1 MLVCSPHQQ
10 QLLLPS
16 LQYSVS
22 IRRRRNCS
30 TKTNLLYFFVPNTT
44 PHRKPFLLHSSSLLN
59 QSAQVSDNDNN
70 RGSNQQ
76 ILREHNAR
84 TRALLLR
91 HLSDEQSTTRDDVEE
106 AQTIPEPLQ
115 EEEDKM
121 TEEEKVNL
129 MEMSLVK
136 RRSPQFAGSIYLQ
149 SRVGPEGRNSPPP
162 LNRLFRRGAIDI
174 DDDKMLMR
182 ALEIRRKVTVE
193 IFKEAMRA
201 GRFRITFST
210 NLVSRLPDFIDHIMI
225 QAASLKRLPEFSHS
239 TFNIRAKTVIHNS
252 NVIPLIRCLKQN
264 SLKYPQIGKLICMS
278 CENLELIRQ
287 KIEWLKTIH
296 VKGEFLGVTLE
307 KAGGNILQRS
317 IQELDEVVCYL
328 ESNGVRREWM
338 GSVVSRC
345 PPLLGYPME
354 EMKARVNFYLD
365 MGMDKKDFGTM
376 VFDYPKALSFFTL
389 EDMNSKVQYLREFG
403 LSNEDVGRLLA
414 FKPHLMGCSIEE
426 RWKPLV
432 KYLYYLGVR
441 RDGMRR
447 ILTLK
452 PMVFC
457 VDLET
462 TIAPKVRF
470 LQDIGVREEAIGNM
484 LVKFPPLLT
493 YSLYKKIRPVVI
505 FLIAKAGVT
514 KEDIGKVIALGP
526 ELLGCSIVNKLEIN
540 VKYFLSLGIPLH
552 LLGEMIADFPMLLRY
567 SLDVLR
573 PKYSYLR
580 RTMVRPLQ
588 DLIEFPRFFS
598 YSLDGRI
605 IPRHKVL
612 VENRINFKLRYMLA
626 SSDEEFNQRVV
637 AAVER
642 RRKFECGVN
651 NDSAPDFH
659 ATNCSTE

>member
-1 MLVCSPHQQ
+1 MAKMLVCAPHQQ
-10 QLLLPS
+10 QLLFPS
-16 LQYSVS
+16 FQDSVCV
-22 IRRRRNCS
+22 RRRRNCS
-30 TKTNLLYFFVPNTT
+30 TTKTTPLYFFVPKSS
-44 PHRKPFLLHSSSLLN
+44 PHRKLFLVHSSPLLN
-59 QSAQVSDNDNN
+59 QTAWVSDDDNN

-84 TRALLLR
+84 TKALLLR
-91 HLSDEQSTTRDDVEE
+91 HLSDEQSTTRDDVEK
-106 AQTIPEPLQ
+106 AQARPEPTQ
-115 EEEDKM
+115 EEEDEM
-121 TEEEKVNL
+121 MEEEKVKL
-129 MEMSLVK
+129 LEMSLGK

-162 LNRLFRRGAIDI
+162 LQRLFRGGATDI
-174 DDDKMLMR
+174 DDDKMLLR
-182 ALEIRRKVTVE
+182 ALEIRRKVTAE

-201 GRFRITFST
+201 GRLRITFST
-210 NLVSRLPDFIDHIMI
+210 NLVSRLPDFIDYIMI
-225 QAASLKRLPEFSHS
+225 QAASLKGLPEFSNS
-239 TFNIRAKTVIHNS
+239 TFHIRAKTVIQNS
-252 NVIPLIRCLKQN
+252 SVIPLIRCLKHN
-264 SLKYPQIGKLICMS
+264 SLTYSQIGKLVCMS

-296 VKGEFLGVTLE
+296 VKSEFLGATFA

-317 IQELDEVVCYL
+317 TQELDEIVCYL

-345 PPLLGYPME
+345 PPLLGYTMDE
-354 EMKARVNFYLD
+354 VKSRVNFYLD
-365 MGMDKKDFGTM
+365 MGMDEKDFGTM
-376 VFDYPKALSFFTL
+376 VFDFPKALGFFTL

-403 LSNEDVGRLLA
+403 FSNEDIGRLLA

-452 PMVFC
+452 PLVFC

-470 LQDIGVREEAIGNM
+470 FLDIGVRKEAIGSM

-514 KEDIGKVIALGP
+514 KGEIGKVIALGP
-526 ELLGCSIVNKLEIN
+526 ELLGCSVVNKLEIN
-540 VKYFLSLGIPLH
+540 VK
-552 LLGEMIADFPMLLRY
+552 
-567 SLDVLR
+567 

-626 SSDEEFNQRVV
+626 SSDEEFNERVV

-642 RRKFECGVN
+642 RRKFECGLIN
-651 NDSAPDFH
+651 ESTPDFH
-659 ATNCSTE
+659 ATNSSVEKQVIKEGMPNAGG